1 MPDAGVTIEI
11 QGLDEL
17 VKKLDNLSQL
27 KTVKAGIKSAAVY
40 IQGVLKV
47 YPHQKSIP
55 LSAVGGFKSDKQRR
69 WFFANLKAGKIQ
81 VPYKRTKALGH
92 RWTVKTQDQGFTA
105 IVGNNTPYG
114 PLVMG
119 DKQTT
124 MMRMIGWKT
133 TETIA
138 SEETR
143 KVTEMVIKSVME
155 AVNRA

>member
-1 MPDAGVTIEI
+1 MPTEVRIE
-11 QGLDEL
+11 GLDEL

-40 IQGVLKV
+40 IQGVLKE
-47 YPHQKSIP
+47 YPAQKSIP

-114 PLVMG
+114 PLVMEEG
-119 DKQTT
+119 KQTQ
-124 MMRMIGWKT
+124 MMKMIGWKT
-133 TETIA
+133 TEKIA
-138 SEETR
+138 GEETR
-143 KVTEMVIKSVME
+143 KVTDMVIKSVMA
-155 AVNRA
+155 AVNKA